1 MRGQGPR
8 RARPLSDMPANHA
21 REGSEIPVTDAT
33 LPGPPWWSQS
43 PLDASSLPV
52 HTALLFALSA
62 LPDGHGLLAQ
72 PSRCSDCRNPLS
84 QPAVQ
89 AVVDVDIDI
98 DCGDQTRQP
107 YLISSAAHQRPS
119 IVVHDDATP
128 ARYRCR
134 LSFFCLQHQPVCAS
148 GSLFSL
154 ASIAILA
161 ASCTS
166 PWPAS
171 EARLL
176 ACSFCVTAR
185 RQWAQ
190 LPTHPLHII
199 YHWCP
204 LSSFSPSSA

>member
-1 MRGQGPR
+1 MQ
-8 RARPLSDMPANHA
+8 ANHA

-43 PLDASSLPV
+43 PLDASSFPV

-89 AVVDVDIDI
+89 AVVGVDIDI
-98 DCGDQTRQP
+98 DIDSGDQTRQP

-119 IVVHDDATP
+119 IVVLDDTTP

-134 LSFFCLQHQPVCAS
+134 LSFFLPAAPAMGSTPYAPAAHYLSLVSAVVVCSQLCLGHQEAQYRRNPAPRVLHPAPPRVSRPHYRVGALHRLRQH
-148 GSLFSL
+148 F
-154 ASIAILA
+154 
-161 ASCTS
+161 
-166 PWPAS
+166 W
-171 EARLL
+171 
-176 ACSFCVTAR
+176 
-185 RQWAQ
+185 
-190 LPTHPLHII
+190 
-199 YHWCP
+199 
-204 LSSFSPSSA
+204 

>member
-1 MRGQGPR
+1 MQ
-8 RARPLSDMPANHA
+8 ANHA

-43 PLDASSLPV
+43 PLDASSFPV

-89 AVVDVDIDI
+89 AVVGVDIDI
-98 DCGDQTRQP
+98 DIDSGDQTRQP

-119 IVVHDDATP
+119 IVVLDDTTP

-134 LSFFCLQHQPVCAS
+134 LSFFSACSTSHGLN
-148 GSLFSL
+148 SLRTRCTL
-154 ASIAILA
+154 SIAGVRR
-161 ASCTS
+161 
-166 PWPAS
+166 
-171 EARLL
+171 RLL
-176 ACSFCVTAR
+176 PALPRPPGGTIP
-185 RQWAQ
+185 AQ
-190 LPTHPLHII
+190 
-199 YHWCP
+199 
-204 LSSFSPSSA
+204 SSSPSPPPRPAKSESAAL